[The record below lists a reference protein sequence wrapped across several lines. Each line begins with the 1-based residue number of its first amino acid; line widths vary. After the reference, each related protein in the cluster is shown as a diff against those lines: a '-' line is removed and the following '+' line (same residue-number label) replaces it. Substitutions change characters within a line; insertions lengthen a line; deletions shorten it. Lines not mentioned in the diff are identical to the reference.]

1 MTGAA
6 AALVLMFAQPV
17 LADGSFANGT
27 SVNGVAVGGMSNE
40 EAKAKLEQNYGSYK
54 LTIKER
60 GGKTEEIT
68 AAEIGYK
75 VVITNELQAAIDQQ
89 AAGVAGAG
97 ALTIAMPLSCDQMML
112 ANRIASLNCMSDSVA
127 PTVDAHISAWEKE
140 RFHVVPEVKGE
151 SVDKAKVQTAI
162 NAAIASGMTEIDL
175 EALGCYTPIQVTS
188 GDASLKALCAQMN
201 QAKNATHHLPYR

>member
-1 MTGAA
+1 MSILKMTGAA

-89 AAGVAGAG
+89 AAGAADDRD
-97 ALTIAMPLSCDQMML
+97 AAFL
-112 ANRIASLNCMSDSVA
+112 RSD
-127 PTVDAHISAWEKE
+127 DACKPHC
-140 RFHVVPEVKGE
+140 F
-151 SVDKAKVQTAI
+151 
-162 NAAIASGMTEIDL
+162 
-175 EALGCYTPIQVTS
+175 
-188 GDASLKALCAQMN
+188 LKL
-201 QAKNATHHLPYR
+201 YVR

>member
-1 MTGAA
+1 MNMEKMKEKKEPLRNSYELDLLTIFFRIGLDFFSDSAIIRIQNPYIQAAARWSGREVCEKMKNKSMSILKMTGAA

-75 VVITNELQAAIDQQ
+75 VVITNEL
-89 AAGVAGAG
+89 
-97 ALTIAMPLSCDQMML
+97 
-112 ANRIASLNCMSDSVA
+112 
-127 PTVDAHISAWEKE
+127 
-140 RFHVVPEVKGE
+140 
-151 SVDKAKVQTAI
+151 
-162 NAAIASGMTEIDL
+162 
-175 EALGCYTPIQVTS
+175 
-188 GDASLKALCAQMN
+188 
-201 QAKNATHHLPYR
+201 

>member
-1 MTGAA
+1 MSILKMTGAA

-97 ALTIAMPLSCDQMML
+97 ALTIAMPLSCDQTML

-127 PTVDAHISAWEKE
+127 PTVDAHISAWKKEKIS
-140 RFHVVPEVKGE
+140 RLFRK
-151 SVDKAKVQTAI
+151 
-162 NAAIASGMTEIDL
+162 
-175 EALGCYTPIQVTS
+175 
-188 GDASLKALCAQMN
+188 
-201 QAKNATHHLPYR
+201 

>member
-1 MTGAA
+1 MRKR
-6 AALVLMFAQPV
+6 M
-17 LADGSFANGT
+17 
-27 SVNGVAVGGMSNE
+27 
-40 EAKAKLEQNYGSYK
+40 AKLEQNYGSYK

-97 ALTIAMPLSCDQMML
+97 ALTIAMPLSCDQTML

-127 PTVDAHISAWEKE
+127 PTGRCPYIRLGRRK
-140 RFHVVPEVKGE
+140 RFHDCSGSKGR
-151 SVDKAKVQTAI
+151 I
-162 NAAIASGMTEIDL
+162 CG
-175 EALGCYTPIQVTS
+175 
-188 GDASLKALCAQMN
+188 
-201 QAKNATHHLPYR
+201 

>member
-1 MTGAA
+1 MSILKMTGAA

-97 ALTIAMPLSCDQMML
+97 ALTNRDAAFLQIRSML

-127 PTVDAHISAWEKE
+127 PTVDAHISAWEEGKD
-140 RFHVVPEVKGE
+140 FTIVPEVKGE

-175 EALGCYTPIQVTS
+175 EALDVTHRS
-188 GDASLKALCAQMN
+188 
-201 QAKNATHHLPYR
+201 R

>member
-27 SVNGVAVGGMSNE
+27 SVNGVSVGGMSNE

-89 AAGVAGAG
+89 GQ
-97 ALTIAMPLSCDQMML
+97 LEQ
-112 ANRIASLNCMSDSVA
+112 
-127 PTVDAHISAWEKE
+127 E
-140 RFHVVPEVKGE
+140 R
-151 SVDKAKVQTAI
+151 
-162 NAAIASGMTEIDL
+162 
-175 EALGCYTPIQVTS
+175 
-188 GDASLKALCAQMN
+188 
-201 QAKNATHHLPYR
+201 

>member
-1 MTGAA
+1 MSILKMTGAA

-40 EAKAKLEQNYGSYK
+40 ESKAKLEQNYGSYK

-89 AAGVAGAG
+89 AAGAAGAG
-97 ALTIAMPLSCDQMML
+97 ALTIAMPLSCDQTML

-127 PTVDAHISAWEKE
+127 PTVDAHISAWEEGKD
-140 RFHVVPEVKGE
+140 FTIVPEVKGE

-188 GDASLKALCAQMN
+188 GDASFKSTLR
-201 QAKNATHHLPYR
+201 PDEPG

>member
-1 MTGAA
+1 MKNKSMSILKMTGAA

-75 VVITNELQAAIDQQ
+75 VVITNELQAAIDQ
-89 AAGVAGAG
+89 
-97 ALTIAMPLSCDQMML
+97 
-112 ANRIASLNCMSDSVA
+112 
-127 PTVDAHISAWEKE
+127 
-140 RFHVVPEVKGE
+140 
-151 SVDKAKVQTAI
+151 
-162 NAAIASGMTEIDL
+162 
-175 EALGCYTPIQVTS
+175 
-188 GDASLKALCAQMN
+188 
-201 QAKNATHHLPYR
+201 

>member
-89 AAGVAGAG
+89 AAGAAGG
-97 ALTIAMPLSCDQMML
+97 
-112 ANRIASLNCMSDSVA
+112 R
-127 PTVDAHISAWEKE
+127 SADD
-140 RFHVVPEVKGE
+140 R
-151 SVDKAKVQTAI
+151 
-162 NAAIASGMTEIDL
+162 NAAFLRSD
-175 EALGCYTPIQVTS
+175 
-188 GDASLKALCAQMN
+188 DACKPHCFLKL
-201 QAKNATHHLPYR
+201 YVR